1 MWGRADDAACPRAR
15 RPGPPRGRP
24 GGHSTVTPGTQRTAR
39 SLRPCRHVSFR
50 QRGTGR
56 GDGERPMKKA
66 ARAFAVWRVLREAQR
81 PGTPGVLS
89 RVRAIP
95 RMLRGALRGDYPHL
109 SASKIGMLG
118 LALAYILSPIDLVP
132 EFLAVIGAV
141 DDFGVLLWL
150 LAALLGE
157 SGRYLE

>member
-1 MWGRADDAACPRAR
+1 
-15 RPGPPRGRP
+15 
-24 GGHSTVTPGTQRTAR
+24 
-39 SLRPCRHVSFR
+39 
-50 QRGTGR
+50 
-56 GDGERPMKKA
+56 MKKA

-157 SGRYLE
+157 SGRYLEWERGRSIGRTGYGTAPGSGFGTGPHHRAGLVP